1 MATAPNNELDE
12 QVERALDELRSI
24 IRRRFP
30 EAQFEVFHGED
41 PEGTYLSAI
50 VDVEDS
56 DEVVDV
62 FIDRL
67 IDMQVEDGL
76 PVYVV
81 PVRPLERVLEEI
93 QRR

>member
-1 MATAPNNELDE
+1 MATAPSPEVDE
-12 QVERALDELRSI
+12 QVDRALDELRSI
-24 IRRRFP
+24 IRGRFP
-30 EAQFEVFHGED
+30 EATFEVFHGED
-41 PEGTYLSAI
+41 PEGTYLRAI

-76 PVYVV
+76 AVYVV
-81 PVRPLERVLEEI
+81 PVRPLERVLEEL
-93 QRR
+93 RRG

>member
-1 MATAPNNELDE
+1 MATARSDE
-12 QVERALDELRSI
+12 MDQQVEQALEELRAI
-24 IRRRFP
+24 IRNRYP
-30 EAQFEVFHGED
+30 EAGFEVFHGED
-41 PEGTYLSAI
+41 PEGTYLRAV

-56 DEVVDV
+56 DEVVNV

-67 IDMQVEDGL
+67 IAMQVEDGL

-93 QRR
+93 RPQ